1 MGQFDLGVITSNF
14 TYLLQGLVV
23 TLKISFFA
31 LILALAIGVL
41 VALMRVWRYSPAQLA
56 ARVYVDFIRGTPAL
70 VQIFFVYYGLPF
82 TGLNLV
88 APVAG
93 VIALAINSG
102 AFISEMIRGAILAVD
117 PGQMEAG
124 RALGMSYGRT
134 MLRIILPQTVRPVVP
149 PLTGEFITVIK
160 GSSLLSVISIGELTR
175 AGQQVIGATFRPFE
189 IYAVVAVLY
198 LIVNATLTQS
208 TRQVELWAAR
218 RI

>member
-1 MGQFDLGVITSNF
+1 VTRSDIKVAIDNF
-14 TYLLQGLVV
+14 PYLLQGLAV
-23 TLKISFFA
+23 TLRISFFD

-41 VALMRVWRYSPAQLA
+41 VALVRVWRYAPAQAA

-70 VQIFFVYYGLPF
+70 VQIFFVYYGLPLV
-82 TGLNLV
+82 GLNLT

-93 VIALAINSG
+93 IIALAVNSG

-134 MLRIILPQTVRPVVP
+134 MLRIILPQTVRPVIP

-175 AGQQVIGATFRPFE
+175 AGQAIIGSTFRPFE
-189 IYAVVAVLY
+189 IYAVVALLY
-198 LIVNATLTQS
+198 LVVCATLTQV
-208 TRQVELWAAR
+208 TRHIELWAAR
-218 RI
+218 RV

>member
-1 MGQFDLGVITSNF
+1 MGGFDSSVILANF
-14 TYLLQGLVV
+14 GYLLQGMSV

-31 LILALAIGVL
+31 LILALAVGIL
-41 VALMRVWRYSPAQLA
+41 VALMRVWRYAPVQAA
-56 ARVYVDFIRGTPAL
+56 ARLYVDFIRGTPAL
-70 VQIFFVYYGLPF
+70 VQIFFVYYGLPLV
-82 TGLNLV
+82 GLNLN

-93 VIALAINSG
+93 TIALALNSG
-102 AFISEMIRGAILAVD
+102 AFISEMIRGAILGVD

-134 MLRIILPQTVRPVVP
+134 MLRIILPQTVRPVIP

-175 AGQQVIGATFRPFE
+175 AGQQVIGSTFRPFE
-189 IYAVVAVLY
+189 IYAVVALLY
-198 LIVNATLTQS
+198 LGVNATLTQM
-208 TRQVELWAAR
+208 TRQVEIWAAR

>member
-1 MGQFDLGVITSNF
+1 MTKFDIRVAIDNLP
-14 TYLLQGLVV
+14 YLLQGLVV

-31 LILALAIGVL
+31 LLLALAIGVL
-41 VALMRVWRYSPAQLA
+41 VALVRVWRYFPAQAA

-70 VQIFFVYYGLPF
+70 VQIFFVYYGLPLV
-82 TGLNLV
+82 GLNLT

-93 VIALAINSG
+93 ILALAVNSG

-134 MLRIILPQTVRPVVP
+134 MLRIILPQTVRPVIP

-175 AGQQVIGATFRPFE
+175 AGQQVIGSTFRPFE
-189 IYAVVAVLY
+189 IYAVVALLY
-198 LIVNATLTQS
+198 LVVCATLTQL
-208 TRQVELWAAR
+208 TRHGELWAAR
-218 RI
+218 RV